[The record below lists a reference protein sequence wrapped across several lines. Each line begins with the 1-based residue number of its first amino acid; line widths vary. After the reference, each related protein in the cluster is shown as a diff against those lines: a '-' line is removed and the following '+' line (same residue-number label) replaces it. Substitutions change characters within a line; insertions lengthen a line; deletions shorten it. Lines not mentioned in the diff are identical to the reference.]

1 MKTKIIA
8 EIGINHNGSLDIA
21 KKLIDLAK
29 VAGCDFVKFQKRDPE
44 VCVPD
49 SQKNITK
56 KTPWGEMKY
65 IDYKRKIEFGK
76 KEFDQIDKYCT
87 EKGIKWFASVWDKPS
102 VDFMYNYTN
111 YSKIPSAKLKNNG
124 LIKYARSKSKTL
136 MISTGMSTED
146 DIEKAVVISNPDI
159 IFHTNSTY
167 PCPVEK
173 LNLSYIQTLKEKYN
187 DKIIGYSGHEFG
199 LVASF
204 TAVALGAKY
213 IERHITLD
221 RTMWGSDQLSSV
233 EPAGLLKL
241 VKGIRD
247 VEKSLGDPG
256 PRKILNSEKEKL
268 ISLRG

>member
-1 MKTKIIA
+1 
-8 EIGINHNGSLDIA
+8 
-21 KKLIDLAK
+21 
-29 VAGCDFVKFQKRDPE
+29 
-44 VCVPD
+44 
-49 SQKNITK
+49 
-56 KTPWGEMKY
+56 
-65 IDYKRKIEFGK
+65 
-76 KEFDQIDKYCT
+76 
-87 EKGIKWFASVWDKPS
+87 
-102 VDFMYNYTN
+102 
-111 YSKIPSAKLKNNG
+111 
-124 LIKYARSKSKTL
+124 
-136 MISTGMSTED
+136 MS
-146 DIEKAVVISNPDI
+146 SR
-159 IFHTNSTY
+159 
-167 PCPVEK
+167 K